1 MTTLLEQV
9 EALDFES
16 REKIIVAL
24 KKRPEKTKEELMLE
38 EIKSLRTDL
47 VKSEKKIN
55 AKVEN
60 TTKNITMLFIALI
73 CVILFLLPSSS
84 SSKIPA
90 LRLF

>member
-9 EALDFES
+9 EALDFEA
-16 REKIIVAL
+16 REKIVIAL

-47 VKSEKKIN
+47 AKSEKKIN
-55 AKVEN
+55 SKIE
-60 TTKNITMLFIALI
+60 NITMLFIAFI
-73 CVILFLLPSSS
+73 CVILFLFPSSS
-84 SSKIPA
+84 SSKIP